1 MEILP
6 NIGTMEYLFM
16 VDASFQFQITFF
28 INYYQ
33 NETIYVIL
41 SYVQVLMFLTKL

>member
-16 VDASFQFQITFF
+16 FDASFQFQTTIF

-33 NETIYVIL
+33 NETITIIL
-41 SYVQVLMFLTKL
+41 CYVQVLMFLTKL